1 MSSIY
6 PQRVGPFTV
15 VLIRRAIYQVN
26 RAQPRTKL
34 FGLVLLFGLV
44 HVVYY
49 LSGLR
54 AVDLSSLS
62 WGWIFADTWLLRE
75 RLAETLLYMHAQPP
89 LYNLYMA
96 LVLRFPEAY
105 QSLVF
110 TMNNLL
116 LGLGFYLSVYWLMT
130 RMGVL
135 PWLAFLLST
144 LFMMSPTF
152 VLLEH
157 SPQYD
162 LLIAA
167 MLSFSVILLI
177 RFLDKP
183 TYLRGFLFFSV
194 LTVLCATRSLFH
206 ISYLVAAA
214 LLLAIR
220 HRRHLRV
227 ILLSSIPCLLLIFS
241 IYVKNYVLFDTF
253 TASSWMGMNAA
264 KVLNRSASLE
274 ERLQWVKDGEVSE
287 LMAIDPWSV
296 LDAYP
301 EQFRTTDQYKE
312 IPLLSEKM
320 KRTGHKNLHHI
331 AYIRIANQY
340 LRDVISIA
348 VKRPIRYIKAL
359 MEAWYCYFRAT
370 DESIFI
376 SREQFIGWVDVY
388 DYLFYGK
395 SPWPITFKTDRKSEY
410 NLYVVLLIGLP
421 LLFFYGVRL
430 CLRGSQLSPETQ
442 TVVLLMLL
450 NIAFVALTINF
461 FELAENQRARF
472 YTDSFSLILLGYF
485 IQKHVHKRD
494 YTSLQFVDKG
504 KNQYL
509 PKNEDWQ
516 GRGQKT

>member
-1 MSSIY
+1 MDSAY
-6 PQRVGPFTV
+6 LQRVGPFAVTS
-15 VLIRRAIYQVN
+15 IRRALSQVN
-26 RAQPRTKL
+26 NAKPWTK
-34 FGLVLLFGLV
+34 FFAFVLLFGLV

-54 AVDLSSLS
+54 AVDLSSLT

-89 LYNLYMA
+89 LYNLYIA
-96 LVLRFPEAY
+96 LVLKFPETY
-105 QSLVF
+105 QPFVF
-110 TMNNLL
+110 TLINLL
-116 LGLGFYLSVYWLMT
+116 LGFGFYLSVYWLMT
-130 RMGVL
+130 RMKVA

-144 LFMMSPTF
+144 LFMVSPTF

-157 SPQYD
+157 SIQYD
-162 LLIAA
+162 LPVAA
-167 MLSFSVILLI
+167 MLSFSVVFLI

-183 TYLRGFLFFSV
+183 TYLRGFLFFTV

-206 ISYLVAAA
+206 ISYFIAVV

-220 HRRHLRV
+220 HSRLLRV
-227 ILLSSIPCLLLIFS
+227 ILLSSIPCFLLVFS

-301 EQFRTTDQYKE
+301 ARFRTTDQYKE
-312 IPLLSEKM
+312 IPLLSEKV

-340 LRDVISIA
+340 LQDVISIA
-348 VKRPIRYIKAL
+348 VKRPIRYMKGL

-376 SREQFIGWVDVY
+376 PREEFIGWVNVY

-410 NLYVVLLIGLP
+410 NLYVILLIGLP

-472 YTDSFSLILLGYF
+472 YTDSFSLILLGHF
-485 IQKHVHKRD
+485 IQKQIHKR
-494 YTSLQFVDKG
+494 
-504 KNQYL
+504 N
-509 PKNEDWQ
+509 
-516 GRGQKT
+516 GRRIIKHNPCSGL